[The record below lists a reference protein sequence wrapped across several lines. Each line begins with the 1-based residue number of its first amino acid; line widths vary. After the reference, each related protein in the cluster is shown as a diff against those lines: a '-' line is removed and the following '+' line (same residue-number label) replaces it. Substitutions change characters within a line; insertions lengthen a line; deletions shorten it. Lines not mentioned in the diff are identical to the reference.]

1 MRVVIQG
8 GIVCEIIQDDLMPT
22 PRLEHS
28 HRPDD
33 IANRLASGPD
43 ASYLRDWVYGGIDGA
58 VTTFAIVAGSVGA
71 DLSPT
76 IILILGAANLFA
88 DGFSMAAANYTGSKS
103 EIEDYARL
111 KAVEEKHIA
120 VAPDGER
127 EEIRQIFRA
136 KGYDGPDLETL
147 VELVSSNKS
156 IWIETMMQAE
166 YGLSNTARSPMKAAL
181 YTFAAFVLFGS
192 IPLLPFVIPVPAS
205 AETATILTILAFF
218 TIGSLRA
225 RWSQRHWFSCGLET
239 SAIGTLA
246 AGIAFAVG
254 YGLQTLLG

>member
-8 GIVCEIIQDDLMPT
+8 CIVRETTQDDLMPT
-22 PRLEHS
+22 TRLEHS

-181 YTFAAFVLFGS
+181 YTFAAFVLFG
-192 IPLLPFVIPVPAS
+192 
-205 AETATILTILAFF
+205 
-218 TIGSLRA
+218 
-225 RWSQRHWFSCGLET
+225 
-239 SAIGTLA
+239 
-246 AGIAFAVG
+246 
-254 YGLQTLLG
+254 

>member
-1 MRVVIQG
+1 
-8 GIVCEIIQDDLMPT
+8 MPT

-71 DLSPT
+71 NLSST
-76 IILILGAANLFA
+76 VILILGAANLFA

-111 KAVEEKHIA
+111 RAVEEKHIA
-120 VAPDGER
+120 VTPDGER

-136 KGYDGPDLETL
+136 KGYQGADLESL
-147 VELVSSNKS
+147 VDLVSSNKS

-166 YGLSNTARSPMKAAL
+166 YGLSDTARSPLKAAL
-181 YTFAAFVLFGS
+181 YTFAAFILFGS
-192 IPLLPFVIPVPAS
+192 IPLLPFVFPVSAS
-205 AETATILTILAFF
+205 AETATALTVLAFF
-218 TIGSLRA
+218 AIGSLRA
-225 RWSQRHWFSCGLET
+225 RWSQRHWISCGLET
-239 SAIGTLA
+239 TAIGTLA

-254 YGLQTLLG
+254 YGLQALIG

>member
-1 MRVVIQG
+1 LRVWFKGCILG
-8 GIVCEIIQDDLMPT
+8 KTIEEDFMPT

-33 IANRLASGPD
+33 IAKRLASGPN
-43 ASYLRDWVYGGIDGA
+43 ASYLRDWVYGGIDGT
-58 VTTFAIVAGSVGA
+58 VTTFAIVAGSIGA
-71 DLSPT
+71 DLSAT

-88 DGFSMAAANYTGSKS
+88 DGFSMAAANYSGSKS

-136 KGYDGPDLETL
+136 KGYDGSDLDTL

-166 YGLSNTARSPMKAAL
+166 YGLTDSARSPLKAAL

-192 IPLLPFVIPVPAS
+192 IPLMPFVFPVPAS
-205 AETATILTILAFF
+205 AATATVLTILAFF

-225 RWSQRHWFSCGLET
+225 RWSQRHWVSCGLET
-239 SAIGTLA
+239 TAIGTFA
-246 AGIAFAVG
+246 AAIAFGVG
-254 YGLQTLLG
+254 YGLQALLG